1 MYTAGKPFCRG
12 WPEQGYSYGIMKW
25 GILSAHPQ
33 QGYSLLSKIVY
44 RILLPVLAMLAAPVL
59 ASESGDLSPFADL
72 ASYCPAEHAGF
83 SATPVGREQVQEYY
97 RQLDGQLQWQAVARR
112 EQLRALLENL
122 RHDGLQPSRYLQG
135 LLQAERD
142 HHPGIC
148 LDAAISHGYLLALHD
163 LENGALAQA
172 GVEPYWVDPGA
183 RLKPATG
190 AVELALRGR
199 DDLAQAFIDARPS
212 QALYGQLREQLRN
225 GALLNQTDWGTLP
238 SGKSLRAGN
247 RDARVP
253 ALRERLER
261 GGYLPA
267 AARVE
272 EGAASDDLYGEEL
285 EEAVRAFQRDHYLED
300 DGIIGP
306 ATLRELNVTRQQ
318 RLTQIRVNLERL
330 RWLEK
335 YYEPRMLIAGA
346 RLMYL
351 EDSMVVWRTRT
362 QVGTQ
367 NRQTPLLKSRIT
379 HLTMNPTWTVPP
391 TIFRKDKLPAIR
403 NDLGYLRR
411 SRMQVL
417 DAGGR
422 VLDPATVDWSAPGN
436 IMLRQAAGPDNA
448 LGRVAIRIANPIA
461 LYLHDTPSQT
471 LIGRA
476 TRNVSSGCVRVEGV
490 QRLLDLL
497 ARDDDTRKRI
507 GQLLDSGQTRQVN
520 LAEPTPVLLAYWT
533 VEVDADG
540 LLRFR
545 ADSYGHDRQVAAA
558 LEQL

>member
-1 MYTAGKPFCRG
+1 
-12 WPEQGYSYGIMKW
+12 MKW

-97 RQLDGQLQWQAVARR
+97 RQLGGQLQWQAVARR
-112 EQLRALLENL
+112 EQLRALLEDL

-172 GVEPYWVDPGA
+172 GVEPYWVDPGT
-183 RLKPATG
+183 RLKPAMG
-190 AVELALRGR
+190 AVELALHGR

-225 GALLNQTDWGTLP
+225 GALLNQTDWGTLA

-253 ALRERLER
+253 ALRERLAQ

-267 AARVE
+267 AARAE
-272 EGAASDDLYGEEL
+272 EDAVVDDLYGEEL

-335 YYEPRMLIAGA
+335 YYEPRMLIVDIAGA

-362 QVGTQ
+362 QVGTR

-448 LGRVAIRIANPIA
+448 LGRVAIRFANPFA
-461 LYLHDTPSQT
+461 VYLHDTPSKH
-471 LIGRA
+471 LFGRA

-497 ARDDDTRKRI
+497 ARDGDTRERI

-520 LAEPTPVLLAYWT
+520 LAEPTPILLAYWT